1 MDCRI
6 AGNFTQKK
14 KKSINSLHVHKMP
27 TIETQNSFSNP
38 RKNNNIQAKCK
49 PLSAKTTTRRSLI
62 RKFALLCSDSGQ
74 QYEVTPQK
82 LLP

>member
-1 MDCRI
+1 MPTI
-6 AGNFTQKK
+6 ETHNQ
-14 KKSINSLHVHKMP
+14 IP